1 MVMTTPAEST
11 ESAESAAST
20 EAAARTSSP
29 SGSDR
34 RPADAPASH
43 GEQRMTDS
51 LDELDHWMA
60 EQARRPPRA
69 ASSESPTAWTSS
81 TVG

>member
-11 ESAESAAST
+11 ESAAST

-34 RPADAPASH
+34 RPADAPTSH
-43 GEQRMTDS
+43 GEQRMTDG

-60 EQARRPPRA
+60 EQVEQGEESSA
-69 ASSESPTAWTSS
+69 AGHDEA
-81 TVG
+81 V